1 LPGLRSL
8 AQARNSH
15 HMQYGAIQIP
25 VKTLD
30 AARSLDP
37 LKEKEQMA
45 NLRPVLTIGL
55 VFLAYMMWVEWQKDY
70 ATTPQPVASQPTLS
84 PGIEHDTPDVPSME
98 GSPLAADED
107 LPVPTDQLR
116 SPLTSD
122 VEEEV
127 VEKPL
132 IRVTTDVLDVVIDP
146 VGGTVTSATLLNY
159 PIKLKEP
166 ENKVF
171 LLEPAGAGM
180 FIAQS
185 GLLSRQEAPN
195 HTSLYEPERLDYVL
209 AQAGGELRVP
219 LRWVSESGI
228 EVTKTFVFQDGRYD
242 IAVEH
247 SVRNGSAE
255 NWSASRYEQLQRSV
269 PLNEDSPGF
278 VNPERYSFFGI
289 GFYNPEDKFEKI
301 DFDDVAEDPY
311 EKTTREGWLAMIQ
324 HYFFSAW
331 IPPAEEEAVFSTQAI
346 TSAGQPRF
354 IARSISPARQL
365 RPGEQ
370 LDFASRLYLGP
381 KIQNQIPDIAPGLEY
396 TVNYGIF
403 TVFSKPL
410 FWLLSK
416 IHGFVGNWGWA
427 IVILTILIKA
437 AFFKLTEA
445 QYRST
450 ARMRKLQPRIEQLKE
465 RYGDDRQR
473 MSQAMMELYKKEKV
487 NPLGGCLPIL
497 VQIPIFI
504 SLYWVLLE
512 SVELRQAPFILWID
526 NLSMRDPYFILPL
539 LNAAFMFATQ
549 KLTPMVG
556 MDPLQQKM
564 MTMMPIVFSIMF
576 AFFPAGLVL
585 YWATNAGLSLAQQYY
600 ITRKIAAAD

>member
-1 LPGLRSL
+1 MG
-8 AQARNSH
+8 
-15 HMQYGAIQIP
+15 
-25 VKTLD
+25 
-30 AARSLDP
+30 
-37 LKEKEQMA
+37 
-45 NLRPVLTIGL
+45 NLRPALIIGL
-55 VFLAYMMWVEWQKDY
+55 VFLGYMIWVQWQKDY
-70 ATTPQPVASQPTLS
+70 GPAPQAPTPQTQFQSDTDAIPATPAERSASAVDLPEPVDRQQSQPS
-84 PGIEHDTPDVPSME
+84 
-98 GSPLAADED
+98 GSLDNTVIVGREN
-107 LPVPTDQLR
+107 PVV
-116 SPLTSD
+116 S
-122 VEEEV
+122 V
-127 VEKPL
+127 K
-132 IRVTTDVLDVVIDP
+132 TDVLDVDIDL
-146 VGGTVTSATLLNY
+146 VGGTVVSARLLDY
-159 PIKLKEP
+159 PVRQKEP
-166 ENKVF
+166 ENIVS
-171 LLEPAGAGM
+171 LLSDQGGQL

-195 HTSLYEPERLDYVL
+195 HTSLYRSERAEYELSE
-209 AQAGGELRVP
+209 GTGELRVP
-219 LRWVSESGI
+219 LTWTSDSGVQ
-228 EVTKTFVFQDGRYD
+228 VTKSYVFRPGAYDVTVLHEVENSSGEDWAGSRYD
-242 IAVEH
+242 
-247 SVRNGSAE
+247 
-255 NWSASRYEQLQRSV
+255 QLQRMV
-269 PLNEDSPGF
+269 PGDEESGSF
-278 VNPERYSFFGI
+278 TNPSRYSFVGI
-289 GFYNPEDKFEKI
+289 GVYNPEDKFEKI
-301 DFDDVAEDPY
+301 DFDDVADEPY
-311 EKTTREGWLAMIQ
+311 QKTTRGGWLAMIQ
-324 HYFFSAW
+324 HYFFTAW
-331 IPPAEEEAVFSTQAI
+331 IPPADEEVTYSTQAI
-346 TSAGQPRF
+346 TGDGWPRYVARNVSPVRQVSAGDSTEF
-354 IARSISPARQL
+354 TSL
-365 RPGEQ
+365 
-370 LDFASRLYLGP
+370 LYLGP
-381 KIQNQIPDIAPGLEY
+381 KLQDEIPGIAPGLEY

-427 IVILTILIKA
+427 IVILTIFIKA

-504 SLYWVLLE
+504 ALYWVLLE

-526 NLSMRDPYFILPL
+526 NLSVRDPYFILPL

-549 KLTPMVG
+549 RLTPMVG